1 MATYKIDHMH
11 SEVKFKVKHLMIST
25 VTGTFRTF
33 DANMEASA
41 PDFSDAKISFEADI
55 ASIDTNME
63 QRDTHLKS
71 DDFFNAEQFPKLLFA
86 STSISKTGENSFD
99 LTGNLTIRDV
109 TKPITLKAEYGGT
122 MVDFYGQTKH
132 GFDLTG
138 KISRQDFNLKWNAVT
153 EAGGVVVADE
163 VKLELNIQMAQQA

>member
-25 VTGTFRTF
+25 VTGHFRTF
-33 DANMEASA
+33 DATMEAA
-41 PDFSDAKISFEADI
+41 AADFSDANIAFEADI
-55 ASIDTNME
+55 NSIDTNME

-71 DDFFNAEQFPKLLFA
+71 DDFFNADAFPKLSFK
-86 STSISKTGENSFD
+86 STSIAKTGDSTLEV
-99 LTGNLTIRDV
+99 TGDLTIRDV
-109 TKPITLKAEYGGT
+109 TKAITLKAEYGGT

-138 KISRQDFNLKWNAVT
+138 KLSRQDFNLKWNAVT

-163 VKLELNIQMAQQA
+163 VKLELNVQMALQA